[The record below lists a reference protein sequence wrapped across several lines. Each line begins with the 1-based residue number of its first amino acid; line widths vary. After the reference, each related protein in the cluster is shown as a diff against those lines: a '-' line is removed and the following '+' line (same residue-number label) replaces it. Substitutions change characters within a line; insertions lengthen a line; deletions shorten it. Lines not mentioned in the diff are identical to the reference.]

1 MHDCPNCHRPTPDG
15 NFCVRCGVPLHDEAT
30 PSSARARSQFA
41 AAPAERE
48 YVPWLV
54 STLFPQ
60 LPRHSDRHF
69 RLALLGGTVLVI
81 GLAAFR
87 LFPMAVI
94 VAALLMPL
102 LVVLYFYDVD
112 VYEESPAW
120 AIGWTLGWGA
130 AAGVGVGF
138 LARALYPSGFALIN
152 RGSSEL
158 LIRGGLIVP
167 AIGVAVTLIG
177 PVALL
182 RYRLFNETLD
192 GATFGAATAAAFTA
206 GLTVVTGVGSLRSG
220 LRPTG
225 AQLPWIERLVA
236 LGIATPV
243 LSMAAIGTA
252 SAALWLRFRAPV
264 EDRSKLGPAGNP
276 AVAIVLA
283 FALVIGGAVLEP
295 LLATGL
301 WLAALAV
308 LCLIGLMLL
317 RRAIHI
323 GLLEEADEIP
333 IGPEIVCANCGH
345 QTASH
350 TFCGNCGIALKAL
363 PNAGRAGP
371 DVRQGEAGA
380 RLGHTRLAPRLAL
393 YAAALATVAGVGALV
408 AVLSAPAPRTPACQP
423 GIPCGAPP
431 VVAHA
436 LTSQIDQ
443 PFQGY
448 ATWQSPGLGYALTYD
463 PTYWKV
469 EGQNADSVELQF
481 ADGLSTIVING
492 SPASQGTPAAALSA
506 KVGVLR
512 GDLLGM
518 QTDTSTDDQLL
529 GSHIGVIAGP
539 GAVYKG
545 TINTPQAP
553 DTTVAIA
560 FMAASN
566 SRVTILA
573 TVVADPRNLGIV
585 YQMADGIINS
595 IDWGTT

>member
-1 MHDCPNCHRPTPDG
+1 VQDCPNCHRPTPDG
-15 NFCVRCGVPLHDEAT
+15 NFCVRCGVPLDDDAAPT
-30 PSSARARSQFA
+30 SAPARPQFA

-69 RLALLGGTVLVI
+69 RLALIGGAALVI
-81 GLAAFR
+81 ALAAFR
-87 LFPMAVI
+87 LYPVAVI

-112 VYEESPAW
+112 IYEQSPTW

-130 AAGVGVGF
+130 VAGVGVGF
-138 LARALYPSGFALIN
+138 LARALYPSGFALID

-158 LIRGGLIVP
+158 LIGGGLIVP
-167 AIGVAVTLIG
+167 AVGVAVMLIG
-177 PVALL
+177 PIALL

-192 GATFGAATAAAFTA
+192 GATFGAATAAAFSA
-206 GLTVVTGVGSLRSG
+206 GLAVVAGAGSLRSG
-220 LRPTG
+220 LRPAG

-236 LGIATPV
+236 LGVATPV
-243 LSMAAIGTA
+243 LSMAAIGIA
-252 SAALWLRFRAPV
+252 AAALWLRFRAPV

-276 AVAIVLA
+276 VVAIVLA

-308 LCLIGLMLL
+308 LCPIGLILL

-345 QTASH
+345 ETASH

-363 PNAGRAGP
+363 PNAGRAGD
-371 DVRQGEAGA
+371 DVLQGAAGA
-380 RLGHTRLAPRLAL
+380 RLGQTRLAPRLLL
-393 YAAALATVAGVGALV
+393 YAVTLAVVAGIGVLV
-408 AVLSAPAPRTPACQP
+408 AVLSAPPARTPACSP

-431 VVAHA
+431 VVANVLSSTVDA
-436 LTSQIDQ
+436 

-448 ATWQSPGLGYALTYD
+448 ATWRSPGLGYALTYE
-463 PTYWKV
+463 PHNWTI
-469 EGQNADSVELQF
+469 EGENADSVELQSV
-481 ADGLSTIVING
+481 DGVSTIVING
-492 SPASQGTPAAALSA
+492 ATAAQASPSALMAA

-518 QTDTSTDDQLL
+518 QTDSSPNDQLL
-529 GSHIGVIAGP
+529 GTHIGAISGP

-553 DTTVAIA
+553 DMTLPIA
-560 FMAASN
+560 LMSATN
-566 SRVTILA
+566 GRLTILA
-573 TVVADPRNLGIV
+573 TVISDPRNVRFI
-585 YQMADGIINS
+585 YQQADGIVNA

>member
-15 NFCVRCGVPLHDEAT
+15 NFCVRCGVPLRDDAM
-30 PSSARARSQFA
+30 PSSARARPQFA
-41 AAPAERE
+41 AAPGERE

-69 RLALLGGTVLVI
+69 RVALLGGAVLVI

-102 LVVLYFYDVD
+102 LTVLYFYDVD

-138 LARALYPSGFALIN
+138 LARALYPSGFALID
-152 RGSSEL
+152 RSSSEL
-158 LIRGGLIVP
+158 VIRGGLIVP

-177 PVALL
+177 PLALL

-192 GATFGAATAAAFTA
+192 GATFGAATAAAFSA
-206 GLTVVTGVGSLRSG
+206 GLVVVTGADSLRSG

-243 LSMAAIGTA
+243 LSMAAIGAA

-264 EDRSKLGPAGNP
+264 EDRGRLGPAGNP

-295 LLATGL
+295 LLPTGW

-308 LCLIGLMLL
+308 LCPIALVLL
-317 RRAIHI
+317 RRAIHV

-345 QTASH
+345 ETASH

-363 PNAGRAGP
+363 PNAGRAGA

-380 RLGHTRLAPRLAL
+380 RLAHTRLAPRLAV
-393 YAAALATVAGVGALV
+393 YGAALAAVAGVGALV

-431 VVAHA
+431 VVAHIVSA
-436 LTSQIDQ
+436 QIDA

-448 ATWQSPGLGYALTYD
+448 STWQSAGLGYALTYD
-463 PTYWKV
+463 PRYWKI
-469 EGQNADSVELQF
+469 EGQNADSLELQS
-481 ADGLSTIVING
+481 ADGVSTIVING
-492 SPASQGTPAAALSA
+492 IAATQATPAALLSA
-506 KVGVLR
+506 KVSALR
-512 GDLLGM
+512 GDLLGL
-518 QTDTSTDDQLL
+518 QSDTSANDQLL
-529 GSHIGVIAGP
+529 GSHIGAIAGP

-553 DTTVAIA
+553 ATTLPIA
-560 FMAASN
+560 LMAASN
-566 SRVTILA
+566 GRVTILA
-573 TVVADPRNLGIV
+573 TVVSDPRNVSFI
-585 YQMADGIINS
+585 YQQADGIVNS

>member
-1 MHDCPNCHRPTPDG
+1 VHDCPNCHRPIPDG
-15 NFCVRCGVPLHDEAT
+15 NFCVRCGVPLHDDAA

-60 LPRHSDRHF
+60 LPHHSDRHF
-69 RLALLGGTVLVI
+69 RLALLGGAVVVI
-81 GLAAFR
+81 ALAAFR

-102 LVVLYFYDVD
+102 LTVVYFYDVD
-112 VYEESPAW
+112 IYEESPAW

-138 LARALYPSGFALIN
+138 LARALYPSGFALID
-152 RGSSEL
+152 RGSSDL

-167 AIGVAVTLIG
+167 AVGVAAMLIG

-192 GATFGAATAAAFTA
+192 GATFGASTAAAFSA
-206 GLTVVTGVGSLRSG
+206 GLAVVAGVGSLRSG

-225 AQLPWIERLVA
+225 APLPWIERLVA

-243 LSMAAIGTA
+243 LSMAAIGIA
-252 SAALWLRFRAPV
+252 CAALWLRFRAPV
-264 EDRSKLGPAGNP
+264 EDRSKLGPVGNP
-276 AVAIVLA
+276 VIAILLA

-301 WLAALAV
+301 WLVALVV
-308 LCLIGLMLL
+308 LCPIGLLLL

-333 IGPEIVCANCGH
+333 IGPEIVCANCHH

-363 PNAGRAGP
+363 PNAARAGA
-371 DVRQGEAGA
+371 DVLQGEAGA
-380 RLGHTRLAPRLAL
+380 RLGHARLAPRLL
-393 YAAALATVAGVGALV
+393 VYAAALATVAGIGALV

-436 LTSQIDQ
+436 LSAQIDA
-443 PFQGY
+443 PFTGY
-448 ATWQSPGLGYALTYD
+448 EIWRSTGLGYTLTYE
-463 PTYWKV
+463 PQYWKV
-469 EGQNADSVELQF
+469 EGQNADSLELQS
-481 ADGLSTIVING
+481 ADGVSTLVING
-492 SPASQGTPAAALSA
+492 DTAAQATPSALMSA

-518 QTDTSTDDQLL
+518 RTDTSADDQLL
-529 GSHIGVIAGP
+529 GSQIGAIAGT

-553 DTTVAIA
+553 DMTVPIA
-560 FMAASN
+560 LMAASN
-566 SRVTILA
+566 GRVTILA
-573 TVVADPRNLGIV
+573 TVVSDPRNVSFI
-585 YQMADGIINS
+585 YQQADGIVSS
-595 IDWGTT
+595 IDWGAT

>member
-1 MHDCPNCHRPTPDG
+1 VHDCPNCHRPTPDG
-15 NFCVRCGVPLHDEAT
+15 NFCVRCGVPLREDAM
-30 PSSARARSQFA
+30 PARARARSQFA

-69 RLALLGGTVLVI
+69 RLALLGGAVLVI
-81 GLAAFR
+81 VLAAFR
-87 LFPMAVI
+87 LFPVAVI

-102 LVVLYFYDVD
+102 LTVLYFYDVD
-112 VYEESPAW
+112 VYEQSPAW

-130 AAGVGVGF
+130 ATGAGVGF
-138 LARALYPSGFALIN
+138 LARALYPSGFALID
-152 RGSSEL
+152 RGSSQL

-167 AIGVAVTLIG
+167 AVGVAVMLIG
-177 PVALL
+177 PIALL

-192 GATFGAATAAAFTA
+192 GATFGAATAAAFSA
-206 GLTVVTGVGSLRSG
+206 GLAVVAGIGSLRSG
-220 LRPTG
+220 LRPAG

-264 EDRSKLGPAGNP
+264 EDRSQLGPAGNP
-276 AVAIVLA
+276 AVAILLA

-301 WLAALAV
+301 WLATLAV
-308 LCLIGLMLL
+308 LCPIGLVLL
-317 RRAIHI
+317 RRAIHT

-345 QTASH
+345 ETASH

-363 PNAGRAGP
+363 PNAGRAGA
-371 DVRQGEAGA
+371 DVRQGEAAA
-380 RLGHTRLAPRLAL
+380 RLGHTRLAPRLAV
-393 YAAALATVAGVGALV
+393 YGATLAVVAGIGVLV
-408 AVLSAPAPRTPACQP
+408 AVLAAPAPRKPACQP

-431 VVAHA
+431 VTAHA
-436 LTSQIDQ
+436 LSAQIDQ
-443 PFQGY
+443 PFPGY
-448 ATWQSPGLGYALTYD
+448 ATWQSSGLGYGLTYETQD
-463 PTYWKV
+463 WQI
-469 EGQNADSVELQF
+469 ENQNADSVELQF
-481 ADGLSTIVING
+481 ADGVSTLVING
-492 SPASQGTPAAALSA
+492 VPATQATPAALLSA
-506 KVGVLR
+506 KVSMLR
-512 GDLLGM
+512 GDLLGL
-518 QTDTSTDDQLL
+518 QSDTSPDDQLL
-529 GSHIGVIAGP
+529 GSHIGAIAGP

-553 DTTVAIA
+553 DTTVPIA
-560 FMAASN
+560 LMAASN
-566 SRVTILA
+566 GRVAIIA
-573 TVVADPRNLGIV
+573 TVFSDPQNISFV
-585 YQMADGIINS
+585 YQQADAIVDS
-595 IDWGTT
+595 IEWGTS

>member
-1 MHDCPNCHRPTPDG
+1 VHDCPNCHRPTPDG
-15 NFCVRCGVPLHDEAT
+15 NFCVRCGVPLRAGAT
-30 PSSARARSQFA
+30 PHSAQARSQFA
-41 AAPAERE
+41 AAPGERK

-69 RLALLGGTVLVI
+69 RLALLGGAVLVI
-81 GLAAFR
+81 ALAAFR
-87 LFPMAVI
+87 LFPVAVI

-102 LVVLYFYDVD
+102 LIVLYFYDVD
-112 VYEESPAW
+112 IYEQSPTW

-138 LARALYPSGFALIN
+138 LARALYPSGYALIN

-158 LIRGGLIVP
+158 LISGGLIVP
-167 AIGVAVTLIG
+167 AVGVAVMLVG

-192 GATFGAATAAAFTA
+192 GATFGAATAAAFSA
-206 GLTVVTGVGSLRSG
+206 GLAVVAGVGSLRSG

-243 LSMAAIGTA
+243 LAMAAIGIA
-252 SAALWLRFRAPV
+252 AAALWLRFRAPI
-264 EDRSKLGPAGNP
+264 EDRSRLGPAGSP
-276 AVAIVLA
+276 VVAILLA

-295 LLATGL
+295 LLTTGL

-308 LCLIGLMLL
+308 LCPIGLMLL
-317 RRAIHI
+317 RRAIHV

-345 QTASH
+345 ETASH

-363 PNAGRAGP
+363 PNAGRAGA

-380 RLGHTRLAPRLAL
+380 RLGQTRLAPRLAA
-393 YAAALATVAGVGALV
+393 YCATLAVVAGIGVVV
-408 AVLSAPAPRTPACQP
+408 AVLSAPATRQPACQP
-423 GIPCGAPP
+423 GVPCGAPP
-431 VVAHA
+431 VIAHA
-436 LTSQIDQ
+436 LSAQIDQ

-448 ATWQSPGLGYALTYD
+448 ATWQSSGLGYGLTYD
-463 PTYWKV
+463 PKYWKV
-469 EGQNADSVELQF
+469 EGQNADSLQLQSV
-481 ADGLSTIVING
+481 DGVSTIVING
-492 SPASQGTPAAALSA
+492 VTATQATPSALMSG
-506 KVGVLR
+506 KLSVLR
-512 GDLLGM
+512 DDLLGL
-518 QTDTSTDDQLL
+518 QTDTSANDQLL
-529 GSHIGVIAGP
+529 GSHVGAIAGP

-553 DTTVAIA
+553 DTTLPIA
-560 FMAASN
+560 LMAASN
-566 SRVTILA
+566 GRVTILA
-573 TVVADPRNLGIV
+573 TVVSSPQNVAFI
-585 YQMADGIINS
+585 YQEADGIVNS
-595 IDWGTT
+595 IDWGTP

>member
-1 MHDCPNCHRPTPDG
+1 VHDCPNCHRPTPDG
-15 NFCVRCGVPLHDEAT
+15 NFCVRCGVPLHAETT
-30 PSSARARSQFA
+30 PDSARARSQFA

-69 RLALLGGTVLVI
+69 RVALLGGAVLVI
-81 GLAAFR
+81 ALAAFR
-87 LFPMAVI
+87 LFPVAVI

-102 LVVLYFYDVD
+102 LTVVYFYDVD
-112 VYEESPAW
+112 IYEQSPAW

-138 LARALYPSGFALIN
+138 LARALYPSGFALID

-167 AIGVAVTLIG
+167 AVGVAVMLFG
-177 PVALL
+177 PLALL

-192 GATFGAATAAAFTA
+192 GATFGAATAAAFSA
-206 GLTVVTGVGSLRSG
+206 GLAVVAGVGSLRSG
-220 LRPTG
+220 LRPGG
-225 AQLPWIERLVA
+225 AQLPWIERLAA

-243 LSMAAIGTA
+243 LSMAAIGIA

-264 EDRSKLGPAGNP
+264 EDRSKLGPFGNP
-276 AVAIVLA
+276 VVAILLA

-308 LCLIGLMLL
+308 LCPVGLMLL

-333 IGPEIVCANCGH
+333 IGAQIVCANCGH

-363 PNAGRAGP
+363 PNASRAGA
-371 DVRQGEAGA
+371 DVPQGAARA
-380 RLGHTRLAPRLAL
+380 RLGHTRLAPRLL
-393 YAAALATVAGVGALV
+393 VYAGTLAVVAGIGVLV
-408 AVLSAPAPRTPACQP
+408 AVLSAPATRTPVCQP

-436 LTSQIDQ
+436 LSSQIDA

-448 ATWQSPGLGYALTYD
+448 ATWQSSGLGYELTYD
-463 PTYWKV
+463 PRNWKV
-469 EGQNADSVELQF
+469 EGENADSVELQS
-481 ADGLSTIVING
+481 ADGISTIVING
-492 SPASQGTPAAALSA
+492 AAATQATPAALLSA
-506 KVGVLR
+506 KVGALSS
-512 GDLLGM
+512 DLLGL
-518 QTDTSTDDQLL
+518 QSDTSASDQLL
-529 GSHIGVIAGP
+529 GSHIGAVAGP

-553 DTTVAIA
+553 DTTVPIA
-560 FMAASN
+560 LMAASN
-566 SRVTILA
+566 GRLTILA
-573 TVVADPRNLGIV
+573 TVVSYPQNVRFI
-585 YQMADGIINS
+585 YQQADGIIGS

>member
-1 MHDCPNCHRPTPDG
+1 VHDCPNCHRPTPDG
-15 NFCVRCGVPLHDEAT
+15 NFCVRCGVPLHEDAAPT
-30 PSSARARSQFA
+30 SARARSQFA

-69 RLALLGGTVLVI
+69 RLALLGGAVLVVA
-81 GLAAFR
+81 LAAFR
-87 LFPMAVI
+87 LFPVAVI

-102 LVVLYFYDVD
+102 LTILYFYDVD

-120 AIGWTLGWGA
+120 AIGWTFGWGA
-130 AAGVGVGF
+130 VAGAGVGF

-167 AIGVAVTLIG
+167 AVGVVVMLVG

-192 GATFGAATAAAFTA
+192 GATFGAATAAAFSA
-206 GLTVVTGVGSLRSG
+206 GLAVVAGVGSLRSG
-220 LRPTG
+220 LRPAG

-243 LSMAAIGTA
+243 LSMAAIGIA
-252 SAALWLRFRAPV
+252 SAALWLRFRSPI
-264 EDRSKLGPAGNP
+264 EDRSKLGPVGNP
-276 AVAIVLA
+276 VVAIPLA

-308 LCLIGLMLL
+308 LCAIGLMLL

-345 QTASH
+345 ETASH

-363 PNAGRAGP
+363 PNADRAGA
-371 DVRQGEAGA
+371 DVLQGAAGA
-380 RLGHTRLAPRLAL
+380 RLGQTRLAPRLL
-393 YAAALATVAGVGALV
+393 VYAATLSVVAGIGVLV
-408 AVLSAPAPRTPACQP
+408 AVLSAPAAREPACQP
-423 GIPCGAPP
+423 GVPCGAPP

-448 ATWQSPGLGYALTYD
+448 ATWQSPGLGYALTYE
-463 PTYWKV
+463 PQNWTI
-469 EGQNADSVELQF
+469 EGENADSVELQSS
-481 ADGLSTIVING
+481 DGVSTIVING
-492 SPASQGTPAAALSA
+492 ATAAQATPSALMSA
-506 KVGVLR
+506 KVAALR

-518 QTDTSTDDQLL
+518 QTDTSPNDQLL
-529 GSHIGVIAGP
+529 GTHIGAIAGP
-539 GAVYKG
+539 GGVYKG

-553 DTTVAIA
+553 DTTVPIA

-566 SRVTILA
+566 GRLTILA
-573 TVVADPRNLGIV
+573 TVVSDPHNVGFI
-585 YQMADGIINS
+585 YQQADGIVNS
-595 IDWGTT
+595 IDWGAT

>member
-15 NFCVRCGVPLHDEAT
+15 NFCVRCGVPLHGDAM
-30 PSSARARSQFA
+30 PNSARARSQFA

-69 RLALLGGTVLVI
+69 RLALLGGAVLVI
-81 GLAAFR
+81 ALAAFR
-87 LFPMAVI
+87 LFPVAVI

-112 VYEESPAW
+112 IYEQSPAW

-152 RGSSEL
+152 RGSSQL

-167 AIGVAVTLIG
+167 AVGVAVMLIG

-192 GATFGAATAAAFTA
+192 GATFGAATAAAFSA
-206 GLTVVTGVGSLRSG
+206 GLAVVAGVGSLRSG
-220 LRPTG
+220 LRPAG
-225 AQLPWIERLVA
+225 APLPWIERLVA

-243 LSMAAIGTA
+243 LSMAALGIA

-264 EDRSKLGPAGNP
+264 EDRPKLGPAGNP
-276 AVAIVLA
+276 VVAIVLA

-308 LCLIGLMLL
+308 LCPIGLTLL

-345 QTASH
+345 ETASH

-363 PNAGRAGP
+363 PNAARAGA
-371 DVRQGEAGA
+371 DVPQGAAGA
-380 RLGHTRLAPRLAL
+380 RLGQTRLAPRLL
-393 YAAALATVAGVGALV
+393 VYAGTLAVVAGIGVLV
-408 AVLSAPAPRTPACQP
+408 AVLSAPPTRTPACQP

-436 LTSQIDQ
+436 LSAQIDA
-443 PFQGY
+443 PFAGY
-448 ATWQSPGLGYALTYD
+448 ATWRSSGLGYALTY
-463 PTYWKV
+463 PSQYWKV
-469 EGQNADSVELQF
+469 EGENADSLELQSV
-481 ADGLSTIVING
+481 DGVSTIVING
-492 SPASQGTPAAALSA
+492 ATAAQATPAALMSA
-506 KVGVLR
+506 KIGVLR

-518 QTDTSTDDQLL
+518 QTDTSPNDQLL
-529 GSHIGVIAGP
+529 GTHIGAIAGP

-553 DTTVAIA
+553 DTTVPLAL
-560 FMAASN
+560 MAASN
-566 SRVTILA
+566 RRLTILA
-573 TVVADPRNLGIV
+573 TVVSDPRNVSFI
-585 YQMADGIINS
+585 YQQADGIVNS
-595 IDWGTT
+595 IQWGTT

>member
-1 MHDCPNCHRPTPDG
+1 VHDCPNCHRPTPDG
-15 NFCVRCGVPLHDEAT
+15 NFCVRCGVPLHEDAT

-69 RLALLGGTVLVI
+69 RLALLGGAVLVI
-81 GLAAFR
+81 ALAVFR
-87 LFPMAVI
+87 LFPVAVI

-102 LVVLYFYDVD
+102 LIVLYFYDVD
-112 VYEESPAW
+112 IYEQSPVW
-120 AIGWTLGWGA
+120 AIGWTLGWGT

-138 LARALYPSGFALIN
+138 LARALYPSGFALID
-152 RGSSEL
+152 RGSSQL

-167 AIGVAVTLIG
+167 AVGVAVMLIG

-192 GATFGAATAAAFTA
+192 GATFGAATAAAFSA
-206 GLTVVTGVGSLRSG
+206 GLAVVAGVGSLRSG
-220 LRPTG
+220 LRPAG

-243 LSMAAIGTA
+243 LAMTAIGIA

-264 EDRSKLGPAGNP
+264 EDRSALGPAGNP
-276 AVAIVLA
+276 VIAILLA
-283 FALVIGGAVLEP
+283 FVLVIGGAVLEP

-308 LCLIGLMLL
+308 LCPIGLVLL
-317 RRAIHI
+317 RRAIHT

-333 IGPEIVCANCGH
+333 IGPDMICANCH
-345 QTASH
+345 HETASH

-363 PNAGRAGP
+363 PNAARAGA
-371 DVRQGEAGA
+371 DVLQGAAGA
-380 RLGHTRLAPRLAL
+380 RLGHTRLAPRLLA
-393 YAAALATVAGVGALV
+393 YAGTLAVVAGIGVLV
-408 AVLSAPAPRTPACQP
+408 AVLSAPPTRTPACQP

-436 LTSQIDQ
+436 LTAQIDA

-448 ATWQSPGLGYALTYD
+448 ATWRSPGLGYALTYQTQD
-463 PTYWKV
+463 WKI
-469 EGQNADSVELQF
+469 EGGNADSLELQS
-481 ADGLSTIVING
+481 ADGVSTIVING
-492 SPASQGTPAAALSA
+492 VTAAQATPSALMSA
-506 KVGVLR
+506 KVGALR

-518 QTDTSTDDQLL
+518 QMDTSPNDQLL
-529 GSHIGVIAGP
+529 GTHVGTIAGP

-553 DTTVAIA
+553 NTTVPIA
-560 FMAASN
+560 LMAASN
-566 SRVTILA
+566 SRLTILA
-573 TVVADPRNLGIV
+573 TVVSDPRNV
-585 YQMADGIINS
+585 AFTYQQADGIVNS
-595 IDWGTT
+595 IEWGTP